1 MGGATLNELDEMCDL
16 IIENVRPYGGRDSV
30 SIGIRNG
37 LVRAVGPDARKLPA
51 TERLDGNGGIVLPS
65 FVEPHLHL
73 DKALT
78 RRLPGANVATWDEAE
93 AAQSGVKRTF
103 TPDSVDSRASRA
115 IELAISNG
123 VGLMRAHVAIDSAQE
138 LISLEGVLRAR
149 RRWADAIEIE
159 IVALIEESVVESPEL
174 ADVARE
180 AMRRGADVIGGIPN
194 VEENASDQQRHLE
207 TLFEIAEEFGAQVDA
222 HADYEADPEEKVLEM
237 LADLTLQ
244 RRFEG
249 RVLASHCCALAAYP
263 QAESERV
270 IEKLRRAD
278 IAVCI
283 SPAANLQQV
292 GAIGRLPVHRGSSR
306 TKELLDAG
314 VNVAAG
320 TDNMNDM
327 WFAFGRLDP
336 IETAYMAI
344 LSAAL
349 QTESEVAA
357 GLEMVTD
364 RAARALRRP
373 DRAVAVGAAADLVVL
388 EAETTTDVLRGIAP
402 RRTTIKG
409 GKLVGGLNSE
419 RWARSDEIPRV
430 GSKRPGDQRAG
441 AA

>member
-1 MGGATLNELDEMCDL
+1 MNDREETFDL
-16 IIENVRPYGGRDSV
+16 VIDDVRPYGAGDSV
-30 SIGIRNG
+30 SIAIGGG
-37 LVRAVGPDARKLPA
+37 LIQAMGHEARQLPA
-51 TERLDGNGGIVLPS
+51 RERLDARGGIVFPS

-78 RRLPGANVATWDEAE
+78 RLLPGANVATWEEAE
-93 AAQSGVKRTF
+93 AAQSRVKRTF
-103 TPDSVDSRASRA
+103 EPESVESRASRA

-123 VGLMRAHVAIDSAQE
+123 VGIVRAHVAVDTAQE
-138 LISLEGVLRAR
+138 LVALEGVLRAR
-149 RRWADAIEIE
+149 RRWADAIDIE
-159 IVALIEESVVESPEL
+159 IVALIEESVVENPEL
-174 ADVARE
+174 TRLARE

-194 VEENASDQQRHLE
+194 VEENSSAQQRHLE
-207 TLFEIAEEFGAQVDA
+207 TLFDIAEEFGAPVDA
-222 HADYEADPEEKVLEM
+222 HVDYDAEPEQKVLEM

-249 RVLASHCCALAAYP
+249 RVLASHCCALAVYP
-263 QAESERV
+263 RSESDRV

-278 IAVCI
+278 ITVCI

-292 GAIGRLPVHRGSSR
+292 GSIGRLPVHRGSSR

-336 IETAYMAI
+336 VETAYMAI

-364 RAARALRRP
+364 RAARALRRD
-373 DRAVAVGAAADLVVL
+373 DRVVAVGAAADLVVL
-388 EAETTTDVLRGIAP
+388 DAETTTDILRGISP
-402 RRTTIKG
+402 RRTTIKD
-409 GKLVGGLNSE
+409 GKLVGGFSSE
-419 RWARSDEIPRV
+419 RWAHSD
-430 GSKRPGDQRAG
+430 GSL
-441 AA
+441 AARNRG